1 MTYTYI
7 VTRRTLWQY
16 NGYLFGHKI
25 TESGDSLGKN
35 GKEKDAVE
43 LYLSHFT
50 STLTISV
57 IAFVLVLHVQ

>member
-1 MTYTYI
+1 M
-7 VTRRTLWQY
+7 WQY

-25 TESGDSLGKN
+25 TESGDSFGKN

-43 LYLSHFT
+43 LYLSHFI